1 MTEEKPKTNMLLIVL
16 ASLIIF
22 AGPTYGVYVL
32 FNMLDLDYFVAMGGG
47 LTLFIVGLAFLLFLM
62 KKKII
67 S

>member
-1 MTEEKPKTNMLLIVL
+1 MTEQKPKMNMLLIVL
-16 ASLIIF
+16 AALIIF

-32 FNMLDLDYFVAMGGG
+32 FNMLDLNYFVAMGAGFA
-47 LTLFIVGLAFLLFLM
+47 LFIVGLAFLLLLM